1 MKVIK
6 GSTMRTV
13 GTLALALG
21 VFGQANATTVFTDR
35 ATFEGTLDTFITD
48 PYSATG
54 YSAGDKV
61 DNTTLDIHTNAHMSA
76 VIGETDYRTTGHP
89 ETNIIV
95 NQVAGNPEYCAGCN
109 GSFELGF
116 TTTSLG
122 SASGIFGVGFDF
134 WNTGSPQYHAFV
146 TFGDDTTSDYVLPI
160 IGNEGNPAGFWG
172 ITSDSLIKTIHLGLA
187 SGGTT
192 ISGHLGIDNLTTG
205 SSVVPEP
212 TTLALLALGLAGLGL
227 SRRRLH

>member
-1 MKVIK
+1 MNLIK
-6 GSTMRTV
+6 GSAMRTV
-13 GTLALALG
+13 ATLALALG
-21 VFGQANATTVFTDR
+21 VFGQANATTVFADR
-35 ATFEGTLDTFITD
+35 ATFEGMLDTFIAD
-48 PYSATG
+48 PYSTAG
-54 YSAGDKV
+54 YAAGD
-61 DNTTLDIHTNAHMSA
+61 NTDTANLDVHTNAHMSA

-89 ETNIIV
+89 ETNVIV
-95 NQVAGNPEYCAGCN
+95 NQPGDPEYCAGCN

-134 WNTGSPQYHAFV
+134 WNIGNPQYHAFV
-146 TFGDDTTSDYVLPI
+146 TFGDDTTTDYVLPI

-187 SGGTT
+187 NGGTT
-192 ISGHLGIDNLTTG
+192 TSGHLGIDNLTIG

-212 TTLALLALGLAGLGL
+212 TTLLLLGLGLAGLGFA
-227 SRRRLH
+227 RRRLH